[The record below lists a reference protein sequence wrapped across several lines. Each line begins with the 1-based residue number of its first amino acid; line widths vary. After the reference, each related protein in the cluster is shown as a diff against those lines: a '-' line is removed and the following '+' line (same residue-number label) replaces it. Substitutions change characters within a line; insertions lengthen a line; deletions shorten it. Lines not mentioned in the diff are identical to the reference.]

1 MIVNKFHRFRL
12 SGIAVIL
19 AAISLL
25 IGCGSQTRE
34 GRGLGPVV
42 VYTSVDQVF
51 SEPIFRDF
59 ERQTGIKVR
68 AVFDTEETKS
78 TGVVNRIIAE
88 SSDPQADVFWS
99 GDPVRQFLLLNRGL
113 VEKYL
118 SPNSLGI
125 PV

>member
-1 MIVNKFHRFRL
+1 
-12 SGIAVIL
+12 
-19 AAISLL
+19 
-25 IGCGSQTRE
+25 
-34 GRGLGPVV
+34 
-42 VYTSVDQVF
+42 VDQVF